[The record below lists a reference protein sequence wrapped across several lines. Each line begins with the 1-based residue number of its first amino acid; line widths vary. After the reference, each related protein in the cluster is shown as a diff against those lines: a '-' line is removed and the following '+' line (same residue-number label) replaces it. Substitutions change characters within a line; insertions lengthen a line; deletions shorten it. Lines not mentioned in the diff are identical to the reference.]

1 MRRALAAVLGWVLCA
16 GTPIHGAQVDRAALM
31 TRVGEY
37 VAAFERQFGSMVAEE
52 KYEQF
57 VTVYIGSRSRPAG
70 PDRTV
75 LRSDFLLVQ
84 LPGQGWVPF
93 RDVFE
98 HDGKAVRDRQDRL
111 TALFLGNNTQDALE
125 QAKRISD
132 ESARYNIGNI
142 QRTIN
147 VPTLALVYLAND
159 YQGRLSVT
167 DEKADNAAP
176 GRVIGFKEV
185 ARPTFIHTANDR
197 DLPVTGRAWVDEA
210 TGTIERT
217 ELHVLDTT
225 VEAHITVI
233 YRLDET
239 AKIWVPARME
249 ERYKRPQ
256 DQFEV
261 RGTATYSNF
270 RHFSVSTTEDVKN

>member
-111 TALFLGNNTQDALE
+111 TALFLGNNTHDALE

-159 YQGRLSVT
+159 YQARMSLT
-167 DEKADNAAP
+167 DEKADSAAP
-176 GRVIGFKEV
+176 GRVIGFKEI

-270 RHFSVSTTEDVKN
+270 RHFSVSTTEDIQH